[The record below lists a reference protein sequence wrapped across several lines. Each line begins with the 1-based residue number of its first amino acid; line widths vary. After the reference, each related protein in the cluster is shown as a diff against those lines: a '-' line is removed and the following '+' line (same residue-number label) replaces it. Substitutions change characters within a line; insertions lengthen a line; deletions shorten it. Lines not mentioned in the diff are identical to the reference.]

1 MQDYEIIALY
11 WARDQRAIPET
22 SERYGG
28 YCAAIARNILYDAE
42 DTEECVNDT
51 WLSAWNAMPPHRP
64 SILSTFLGRLTRNLA
79 INRWQKRAAGKRGGG
94 ETALI
99 LDELENCV
107 SGAEDTE
114 DAVIRQELLAAVN
127 EFLRHLPERKRQIF
141 LCRYWYSDSVAD
153 IAARFGMKENAVSKT
168 LSRVRKDLRSD
179 LTKRGYSL

>member
-1 MQDYEIIALY
+1 M
-11 WARDQRAIPET
+11 
-22 SERYGG
+22 
-28 YCAAIARNILYDAE
+28 
-42 DTEECVNDT
+42 
-51 WLSAWNAMPPHRP
+51 
-64 SILSTFLGRLTRNLA
+64 
-79 INRWQKRAAGKRGGG
+79 
-94 ETALI
+94 ALI
-99 LDELENCV
+99 LDELANCV